1 VVVVMLVEEIQTP
14 QHQALVEDMVVVRE
28 QILLVHLGMVVMPLL
43 TPEVV
48 VVEVVELSAVVLIL
62 VVMVDQ
68 VSLLLGM

>member
-1 VVVVMLVEEIQTP
+1 MLVEEIQIP

-28 QILLVHLGMVVMPLL
+28 QILLVHLEMVVMLLL

-48 VVEVVELSAVVLIL
+48 VVEVVELSAVVLIM

>member
-1 VVVVMLVEEIQTP
+1 MLVEEIQTP

-48 VVEVVELSAVVLIL
+48 EVEVEESSAVMFIM

>member
-1 VVVVMLVEEIQTP
+1 MLVEEIQTP

-28 QILLVHLGMVVMPLL
+28 QILLVHLEMVVMLLL

-48 VVEVVELSAVVLIL
+48 VVEVVELSAVVLIM

>member
-1 VVVVMLVEEIQTP
+1 MVVVMLVEEIQTP

>member
-1 VVVVMLVEEIQTP
+1 MLVEEIQTP